1 MIRQTAALLVA
12 LNAALFLLEGVT
24 WFPVLL
30 VVQGLVSVIA
40 LGALYFWIAQLDDDL
55 EEEIEELKETK

>member
-12 LNAALFLLEGVT
+12 LNAALFLLGVT

-40 LGALYFWIAQLDDDL
+40 LGSLYFWIAQLDDDL
-55 EEEIEELKETK
+55 VEEIEELKETK